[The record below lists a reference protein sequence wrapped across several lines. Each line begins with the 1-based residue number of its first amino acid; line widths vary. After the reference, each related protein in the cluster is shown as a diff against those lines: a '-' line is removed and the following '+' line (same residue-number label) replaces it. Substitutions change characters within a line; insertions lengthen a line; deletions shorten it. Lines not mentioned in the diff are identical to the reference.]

1 MDLKDIEETRDLPLT
16 LTAINQFRRL
26 LDVMEQFIRDSQQE
40 QLENEQPD
48 G

>member
-40 QLENEQPD
+40 EQESHE
-48 G
+48 